1 MKIVMKNKRKYILY
15 LLVFVFGVF
24 FLLLCLF
31 RDNYIQV
38 TTYHLENRVREVF
51 MAVMDFMDAYGRLP
65 HDIAELIDDGY
76 ISESRVI
83 CRIESLFCMKH
94 ILMPIVYKPLIL
106 DKDRSEFLLI
116 IYFPYGYYS
125 QKGLVLNWKKG
136 DDFNRPLIHCYSE
149 KDFKKILSTYSL
161 SFDEIISVKM

>member
-1 MKIVMKNKRKYILY
+1 
-15 LLVFVFGVF
+15 
-24 FLLLCLF
+24 
-31 RDNYIQV
+31 
-38 TTYHLENRVREVF
+38 
-51 MAVMDFMDAYGRLP
+51 
-65 HDIAELIDDGY
+65 
-76 ISESRVI
+76 
-83 CRIESLFCMKH
+83 
-94 ILMPIVYKPLIL
+94 MPIVYKPLIL

-136 DDFNRPLIHCYSE
+136 DDINRPLIHCYSE